1 MKRIAIAL
9 IATFAALSVWAQPSL
24 QTPAPVQT
32 PQSVG
37 MAVNVTGLVTQSFR
51 NQLSNVVEKMPLY
64 VDARIMTSSTGG
76 VTLDFDNGCDVTLKE
91 NESIKVSD
99 DKDCAA
105 LWAAVTPV
113 GGPAA
118 VVTATSSTIPALVIG
133 AGGAA
138 AIIISNNNKN
148 KSSGS

>member
-1 MKRIAIAL
+1 M
-9 IATFAALSVWAQPSL
+9 S
-24 QTPAPVQT
+24 
-32 PQSVG
+32 
-37 MAVNVTGLVTQSFR
+37 
-51 NQLSNVVEKMPLY
+51 MP
-64 VDARIMTSSTGG
+64 
-76 VTLDFDNGCDVTLKE
+76 NGCDVTLKE

-99 DKDCAA
+99 EKDCAA

-148 KSSGS
+148 KASGS

>member
-9 IATFAALSVWAQPSL
+9 IATFAALSVWAQQPK
-24 QTPAPVQT
+24 V
-32 PQSVG
+32 VG
-37 MAVNVTGLVTQSFR
+37 KLINVTGLVTVSSG
-51 NQLSNVVEKMPLY
+51 NQVSNVVEGAPLV
-64 VDARIMTSSTGG
+64 VDDRIITTSTGG

-138 AIIISNNNKN
+138 AIIISNRDKN
-148 KSSGS
+148 KASGS

>member
-1 MKRIAIAL
+1 MKKVAIAL
-9 IATFAALSVWAQPSL
+9 IATVAALSVWAQQPKQEPKIIGKL
-24 QTPAPVQT
+24 I
-32 PQSVG
+32 
-37 MAVNVTGLVTQSFR
+37 NVTGLVTVSSGNR
-51 NQLSNVVEKMPLY
+51 LSNVVEGAPLI
-64 VDARIMTSSTGG
+64 VDDRIITTSTGG

-138 AIIISNNNKN
+138 AIIISNRDKN
-148 KSSGS
+148 KASGS

>member
-1 MKRIAIAL
+1 MKKIAIAL
-9 IATFAALSVWAQPSL
+9 IATFAALSVWAQQPK
-24 QTPAPVQT
+24 V
-32 PQSVG
+32 VG
-37 MAVNVTGLVTQSFR
+37 KLINVTGLVTVSSG
-51 NQLSNVVEKMPLY
+51 NQVSNVVEGAPLV
-64 VDARIMTSSTGG
+64 VDDRVITTSTGG

-138 AIIISNNNKN
+138 AIIISNRDKN
-148 KSSGS
+148 KASGS

>member
-9 IATFAALSVWAQPSL
+9 IATFAALSVWAQQPK
-24 QTPAPVQT
+24 V
-32 PQSVG
+32 VG
-37 MAVNVTGLVTQSFR
+37 KLINVTVLVTISSG
-51 NQLSNVVEKMPLY
+51 NQASNVVEGAPLV
-64 VDARIMTSSTGG
+64 VDDRIITTSTGG
-76 VTLDFDNGCDVTLKE
+76 VTLDFDNGCDVTLKA

>member
-1 MKRIAIAL
+1 MKKIAIAL
-9 IATFAALSVWAQPSL
+9 IATFAALSVWAQQPK
-24 QTPAPVQT
+24 V
-32 PQSVG
+32 VG
-37 MAVNVTGLVTQSFR
+37 KLINVTGLVTVSSG
-51 NQLSNVVEKMPLY
+51 NQVSNVVEGAPLV
-64 VDARIMTSSTGG
+64 VDDRIITTSTGG
-76 VTLDFDNGCDVTLKE
+76 VTLDFDNGCDVTLKA

-99 DKDCAA
+99 EKDCAA

-113 GGPAA
+113 GGPVAVAAA
-118 VVTATSSTIPALVIG
+118 VGTSSMIPALIIG

>member
-1 MKRIAIAL
+1 
-9 IATFAALSVWAQPSL
+9 
-24 QTPAPVQT
+24 
-32 PQSVG
+32 
-37 MAVNVTGLVTQSFR
+37 
-51 NQLSNVVEKMPLY
+51 MPLY

-76 VTLDFDNGCDVTLKE
+76 VTLDFDNGCDVTLKA

-99 DKDCAA
+99 EKDCAA

-113 GGPAA
+113 GGPVAVAAA
-118 VVTATSSTIPALVIG
+118 VGTSSMIPALIIG

-148 KSSGS
+148 KCSGS

>member
-1 MKRIAIAL
+1 
-9 IATFAALSVWAQPSL
+9 
-24 QTPAPVQT
+24 
-32 PQSVG
+32 

-76 VTLDFDNGCDVTLKE
+76 VTLDFDNGCDVTLKA

-138 AIIISNNNKN
+138 AIIISNRDKN

>member
-1 MKRIAIAL
+1 MKKIAIAL
-9 IATFAALSVWAQPSL
+9 IATFAALSVWAQQPK
-24 QTPAPVQT
+24 V
-32 PQSVG
+32 VG
-37 MAVNVTGLVTQSFR
+37 KLINVTGLVTVSSG
-51 NQLSNVVEKMPLY
+51 NQVSNVVEGAPLV
-64 VDARIMTSSTGG
+64 VDDRIITTSTGG

-138 AIIISNNNKN
+138 AIIISNRDKN
-148 KSSGS
+148 KASGS